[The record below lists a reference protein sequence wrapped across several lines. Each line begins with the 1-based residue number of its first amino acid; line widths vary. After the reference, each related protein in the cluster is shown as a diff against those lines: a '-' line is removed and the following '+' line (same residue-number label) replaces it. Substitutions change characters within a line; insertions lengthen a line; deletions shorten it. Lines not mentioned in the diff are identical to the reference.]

1 MIHMSKILMAT
12 TLFSTITLTAQATS
26 MQEAVASALSSH
38 PQVKVS
44 QKNMEAIGHAQ
55 RVAEGGFYPTVDLT
69 AGTGW
74 EHSNNSTTR
83 NREGRFA
90 DDDGH
95 RDLWR
100 NESRLLVRQM
110 LYDGWGTSSEV
121 AEQGHRKTSAKFN
134 VLENKEVTALAALE
148 AYLNVMRTRELVAL
162 GRQNVETHE
171 MYLNQIS
178 ARVDGGRGTR
188 ADRSQAEGR
197 LALAKANLIAF
208 EGELRSAEA
217 DYLEVIGNMP
227 NQLHKSDVPFGAL
240 PGSLETA
247 LTRAMENNPAIDS
260 AQYDIKAA
268 DAAIHVAESTF
279 CPRFD
284 LEGNIS
290 RNVNLDGTPGTNN
303 DASVM
308 LMMRYNLYNGGSDTA
323 RVKERV
329 SRKEEAKAELE
340 QSRRSVEENT
350 MVAWSDL
357 QTSRQRLSELNNHV
371 TSTMETRQAYR
382 SQFDLGKR
390 TLLDLLDN
398 EVELFNART
407 ALINGKYGVDLAA
420 YNLLASTGDLV
431 DTVSGVQT
439 AQEIRTDNVRVAGK

>member
-1 MIHMSKILMAT
+1 MFKMNYFLLAT
-12 TLFSTITLTAQATS
+12 ALSSTVAVQAQAMS
-26 MQEAVASALSSH
+26 MQEAVTSALSAH
-38 PQVKVS
+38 PQVKVAE
-44 QKNMEAIGHAQ
+44 KNMEAIGHAQ
-55 RVAEGGFYPTVDLT
+55 RMAEGGFYPTVDLT

-83 NREGRFA
+83 NREGRFG

-110 LYDGWGTSSEV
+110 LYDGWGTRSEV
-121 AEQGHRKTSAKFN
+121 AEQGHRRSSAKFN
-134 VLENKEVTALAALE
+134 VLENKEITALAALE

-162 GRQNVETHE
+162 GRQNVETHQA
-171 MYLNQIS
+171 YLSQIE
-178 ARVDGGRGTR
+178 ARVNGGRGTG
-188 ADRSQAEGR
+188 ADMSQAEGR
-197 LALAKANLIAF
+197 LALARANLIAF

-217 DYLEVIGNMP
+217 DYLEVIGKMP
-227 NQLHKSDVPFGAL
+227 ESLRKNDVPFSTL
-240 PGSLETA
+240 PASLETA
-247 LTRAMENNPAIDS
+247 LTRAMQNNPAIDS
-260 AQYDIKAA
+260 AQSDIKAA
-268 DAAIHVAESTF
+268 DAAIHVAESVF

-284 LEGNIS
+284 VEGNIS

-329 SRKEEAKAELE
+329 SRKEEAKAMLE
-340 QSRRSVEENT
+340 QDRRTVEENT

-357 QTSRQRLSELNNHV
+357 QTSRQRLGELGAHV
-371 TSTMETRQAYR
+371 SSTQKTRQAYR
-382 SQFDLGKR
+382 SQYDLGKR

-398 EVELFNART
+398 EVELFNARS
-407 ALINGKYGVDLAA
+407 ALINGKYAVDLAA

-431 DTVSGVQT
+431 DTVTGVQT
-439 AQEIRTDNVRVAGK
+439 ATNIDTQNVRIAGQ